1 MLFFSNGFINELRQ
15 VRTCYIGGDVGT
27 GKTLIALEIAE
38 IFLRKGWFLVS
49 NMSCV
54 WNDDYY
60 QKEIPLNK
68 NVFGIIDEGGNYT
81 RTMDTVAGFTEFSRK
96 ARQIVLFVGHREPHE
111 LLTYF
116 VLYPWWDLK
125 KNLLLPLKIWRWDV
139 YQRRKNFS
147 GFVFQTGWEKYY
159 GLYSSIDPGAFPSEI
174 FGFFEKRK
182 KDLFDAYGRKYSI
195 SDVVRGSTGRG
206 KIASENSP
214 VAVDLMAEKIR
225 ASISASKRK
234 SAGRF
239 RR

>member
-1 MLFFSNGFINELRQ
+1 MIFFCNGFINQLRQ

-38 IFLRKGWFLVS
+38 IFLKQGWHFVS

-54 WNDDYY
+54 WNEDIYDNF
-60 QKEIPLNK
+60 IPLTE

-81 RTMDTVAGFTEFSRK
+81 RSLATVAGFTEFSRK

-111 LLTYF
+111 DLTYF
-116 VLYPWWDLK
+116 LLYPWWDLSS
-125 KNLLLPLKIWRWDV
+125 NLFIPVKIWRWDV

-147 GFVFQTGWEKYY
+147 GFVFQTAWQKYY
-159 GLYSSIDPGAFPSEI
+159 GLYSSIDPGDFPSSI
-174 FGFFEKRK
+174 FNFFEKRK
-182 KDLFDAYGRKYSI
+182 IELFNQYGRKYSI
-195 SDVVRGSTGRG
+195 QDVVRGPTSKGQVDLQDPG
-206 KIASENSP
+206 SN
-214 VAVDLMAEKIR
+214 VALMAEKVR
-225 ASISASKRK
+225 ASLSTSKRT